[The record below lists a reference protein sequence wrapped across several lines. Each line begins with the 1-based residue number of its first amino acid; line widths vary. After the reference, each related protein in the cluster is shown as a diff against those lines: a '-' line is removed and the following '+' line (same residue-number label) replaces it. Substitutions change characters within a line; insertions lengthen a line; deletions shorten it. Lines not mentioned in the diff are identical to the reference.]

1 MNKSYVDVM
10 NRGMQ
15 CLVERLGIVEAEQ
28 FIYLVKAEQFNYTDW
43 QRRHFD
49 DMDRD
54 EMDAAMLEYAQM
66 HPFQGDAS
74 AII

>member
-28 FIYLVKAEQFNYTDW
+28 FIYLVKAEQFNYTEW
-43 QRRHFD
+43 QRRYFD
-49 DMDRD
+49 DMDRNEID
-54 EMDAAMLEYAQM
+54 SAMLEYAQT
-66 HPFQGDAS
+66 HPFQGDPS
-74 AII
+74 AVV